1 MFRSGN
7 VLFLTDRTTEMRPAR
22 HLTSVP
28 NQDRKKETMAQ
39 EDQLKSKYSGVIN
52 AIKQE
57 PGAQLQNVHLENSKL
72 LIRATVPS
80 DAAKNRIWDQ
90 IKQVD
95 PGFSDLTADI
105 TSQGG
110 ADQRQ
115 QQGEGTRSRSAGQT
129 YTVQSGDTLSKISK
143 QFYGDAS
150 QYQKIFEAN
159 RDKLSDPDKIQVG
172 QTLTIPS

>member
-1 MFRSGN
+1 
-7 VLFLTDRTTEMRPAR
+7 
-22 HLTSVP
+22 
-28 NQDRKKETMAQ
+28 MAQ

-57 PGAQLQNVHLENSKL
+57 PGAQLQNVHLDNNKL

-80 DAAKNRIWDQ
+80 DAAKNRIWDA

-95 PGFSDLTADI
+95 PGYSDLTADI
-105 TSQGG
+105 ISQGG

-115 QQGEGTRSRSAGQT
+115 QQEGTRSRSAGQT

-143 QFYGDAS
+143 QFYGDAG

-159 RDKLSDPDKIQVG
+159 RDQLSDPDKIQVG